1 MVTKRLRSGTV
12 SGESW
17 ASSHIARATM
27 RANRSRDTTPEKL
40 LRSALH
46 GMGLRFRV
54 SARPIPSLNRTADI
68 VFRPARIAVFVD
80 GCFWHGCLTHYTAPR
95 ANADFWRVK
104 IQRNQERDRETDEQ
118 LAAAGW
124 TVMRVW
130 EHEDLTQA
138 AVHIEDAVRSASPP
152 RSARVRRR

>member
-1 MVTKRLRSGTV
+1 MAKGLQPGIV
-12 SGESW
+12 SSESW

-46 GMGLRFRV
+46 ALGLRFRV

-80 GCFWHGCLTHYTAPR
+80 GCFWHGCTTHYTAPR
-95 ANADFWRVK
+95 ANADFWRAK
-104 IQRNQERDRETDEQ
+104 IQRNQERDRQTDEQ
-118 LAAAGW
+118 LAAEGW
-124 TVMRVW
+124 TVMRFW

-138 AVHIEDAVRSASPP
+138 AVRIEEAVRKARPS
-152 RSARVRRR
+152 RSAKVRHR